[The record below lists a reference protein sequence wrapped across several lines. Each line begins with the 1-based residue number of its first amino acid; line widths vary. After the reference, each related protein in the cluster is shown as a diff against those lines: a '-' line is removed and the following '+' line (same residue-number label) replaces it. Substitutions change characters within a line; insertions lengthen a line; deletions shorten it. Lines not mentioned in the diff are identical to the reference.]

1 MFFAKTI
8 VAAFAVVGSVSA
20 LPVQKRDDAVI
31 GDPASVLPFAVP
43 SLTSAKLTYLEWT
56 DPLDDLLTNVQGGLR
71 GGLDFLSIPSG
82 SSKTKRDDAVI
93 GDPASAL
100 SSTTPAISISDTD
113 TMQKQDPLDDLLT
126 NVQGGLRGGLDFLSI
141 PSGSSDKKKR
151 DVIGD
156 AANPLDDLLTNV
168 DSGIEGF
175 FDFLGAGDKKE

>member
-31 GDPASVLPFAVP
+31 GDPAN
-43 SLTSAKLTYLEWT
+43 
-56 DPLDDLLTNVQGGLR
+56 PLDDLLTNVQGGLR

-93 GDPASAL
+93 GDPA
-100 SSTTPAISISDTD
+100 TISISDTD

-175 FDFLGAGDKKE
+175 FDFLGAGGKKE

>member
-113 TMQKQDPLDDLLT
+113 TMQINRPSRRPPHKRPGRPPRRSRFPLHPQRKQ
-126 NVQGGLRGGLDFLSI
+126 R
-141 PSGSSDKKKR
+141 
-151 DVIGD
+151 
-156 AANPLDDLLTNV
+156 
-168 DSGIEGF
+168 
-175 FDFLGAGDKKE
+175 

>member
-31 GDPASVLPFAVP
+31 GDPA
-43 SLTSAKLTYLEWT
+43 
-56 DPLDDLLTNVQGGLR
+56 N
-71 GGLDFLSIPSG
+71 
-82 SSKTKRDDAVI
+82 
-93 GDPASAL
+93 
-100 SSTTPAISISDTD
+100 
-113 TMQKQDPLDDLLT
+113 PLDDLLT

>member
-31 GDPASVLPFAVP
+31 GDPAN
-43 SLTSAKLTYLEWT
+43 
-56 DPLDDLLTNVQGGLR
+56 PLDDLLTNVQGGLR

-82 SSKTKRDDAVI
+82 SSGKAKAKRDDAVI

-126 NVQGGLRGGLDFLSI
+126 NVQGGLRGGLDFLSV
-141 PSGSSDKKKR
+141 PSGSSDEKKR

-175 FDFLGAGDKKE
+175 FDFLGAGGKKE

>member
-31 GDPASVLPFAVP
+31 GDPAN
-43 SLTSAKLTYLEWT
+43 
-56 DPLDDLLTNVQGGLR
+56 PLDDLLTNVQGGLR

-175 FDFLGAGDKKE
+175 SDFLGAGDKKE

>member
-31 GDPASVLPFAVP
+31 GDPA
-43 SLTSAKLTYLEWT
+43 
-56 DPLDDLLTNVQGGLR
+56 N
-71 GGLDFLSIPSG
+71 
-82 SSKTKRDDAVI
+82 
-93 GDPASAL
+93 
-100 SSTTPAISISDTD
+100 
-113 TMQKQDPLDDLLT
+113 PLDDLLT

-156 AANPLDDLLTNV
+156 AASKQPLSILFQDI
-168 DSGIEGF
+168 DSIQDTDE
-175 FDFLGAGDKKE
+175 KQTHWMTC

>member
-31 GDPASVLPFAVP
+31 GDPAN
-43 SLTSAKLTYLEWT
+43 
-56 DPLDDLLTNVQGGLR
+56 PLDDLLTNVQGGLR

-151 DVIGD
+151 EMSSVMPPVSNHFPSFSKTSIAYKILMKSRPIG
-156 AANPLDDLLTNV
+156 
-168 DSGIEGF
+168 
-175 FDFLGAGDKKE
+175 

>member
-82 SSKTKRDDAVI
+82 SS
-93 GDPASAL
+93 
-100 SSTTPAISISDTD
+100 
-113 TMQKQDPLDDLLT
+113 
-126 NVQGGLRGGLDFLSI
+126 
-141 PSGSSDKKKR
+141 DKKKR

-175 FDFLGAGDKKE
+175 FDFLGAGGKKE

>member
-31 GDPASVLPFAVP
+31 GDPAN
-43 SLTSAKLTYLEWT
+43 
-56 DPLDDLLTNVQGGLR
+56 PLGDLLTNVQGGLR

-100 SSTTPAISISDTD
+100 SSTTPAISISHTD

-168 DSGIEGF
+168 DSGVEGF
-175 FDFLGAGDKKE
+175 FDFLGAGGKKE

>member
-1 MFFAKTI
+1 MLLLET
-8 VAAFAVVGSVSA
+8 
-20 LPVQKRDDAVI
+20 LPVCC
-31 GDPASVLPFAVP
+31 P
-43 SLTSAKLTYLEWT
+43 SPHHHSLQQNLTYHEQP

-156 AANPLDDLLTNV
+156 AASKQPLSILFQDI
-168 DSGIEGF
+168 DSIQDTDE
-175 FDFLGAGDKKE
+175 KQTHWMTC

>member
-93 GDPASAL
+93 GDPAN
-100 SSTTPAISISDTD
+100 
-113 TMQKQDPLDDLLT
+113 PLDDLLT

-168 DSGIEGF
+168 DSGVEGF
-175 FDFLGAGDKKE
+175 FDFLGAGGKKE

>member
-8 VAAFAVVGSVSA
+8 VAAFAVVDSVSA

-31 GDPASVLPFAVP
+31 GDPAN
-43 SLTSAKLTYLEWT
+43 
-56 DPLDDLLTNVQGGLR
+56 PLDDLLTNVQGGLR

-168 DSGIEGF
+168 DSGVEGF
-175 FDFLGAGDKKE
+175 FDFLGAGDKNE